1 VSRQHHFYGANH
13 LHYLTKSI
21 YRRVRV
27 FDSDRFRLNFTR
39 TLDHLRAEL
48 GFRMIGYVL
57 MPEHFHLLF
66 QPWPAEATPE
76 TMKEVKQGSAR
87 SFSIVNRQS
96 SNRQSADWPWSSWR
110 FYHLGDASILAMDRT
125 P

>member
-1 VSRQHHFYGANH
+1 
-13 LHYLTKSI
+13 
-21 YRRVRV
+21 
-27 FDSDRFRLNFTR
+27 
-39 TLDHLRAEL
+39 
-48 GFRMIGYVL
+48 

-76 TMKEVKQGSAR
+76 MMKELKQRGAR

-110 FYHLGDASILAMDRT
+110 FYFLGDRSMLEWTGSGVSSSFIGADLKRKV
-125 P
+125 